1 MFVNFKLVV
10 GAFGVLSMLAGSG
23 VGWFPSSDSHEAVL
37 NKRTKLLLY
46 LYLVLPLVEDCV
58 YSFSTSS
65 SVDNSK
71 NCQLMPL
78 GM

>member
-1 MFVNFKLVV
+1 
-10 GAFGVLSMLAGSG
+10 MLAGSG

-46 LYLVLPLVEDCV
+46 LYLVLPPVEDCV

-71 NCQLMPL
+71 N
-78 GM
+78 

>member
-1 MFVNFKLVV
+1 MFVNFKLAV

-23 VGWFPSSDSHEAVL
+23 VGWFPSSDSLEAVL

-46 LYLVLPLVEDCV
+46 LYLVLPPVEDCV

-65 SVDNSK
+65 SVGNSK
-71 NCQLMPL
+71 NCRLMPL